1 MPFAGFISTLYLIF
15 FDKMAND
22 GASGPHSMLHVPFEI
37 GHRGQVVVMLVELS
51 VVFQI
56 MLFVF
61 FSEFCSVNKIQLDSA
76 CQYVFDKL
84 FMTSLFFFSSGCA
97 KRRCYAK

>member
-1 MPFAGFISTLYLIF
+1 MCLSLVLFRPSYLIF
-15 FDKMAND
+15 LDKMAND

-56 MLFVF
+56 MLFVY
-61 FSEFCSVNKIQLDSA
+61 L
-76 CQYVFDKL
+76 L
-84 FMTSLFFFSSGCA
+84 
-97 KRRCYAK
+97 